1 MTQFKTHTGAMSG
14 WQQQLGDVSSD
25 ASNLLNGAPGVS
37 GVQNSHGTIGH
48 PMQSAFDAA
57 QSARGGAVGATQ
69 GASTKI
75 ADLLRQAA
83 QAYDRGDMAAAGKL
97 KAQADQ
103 MEGTGSPAAGSPGG
117 AAGGGAGGGSQA
129 ATQMMSQFGQMA
141 GQMAQ
146 SITQPIQGLTQSLG
160 QIPQQVFQG
169 VQGIVGSAT
178 EGAGGAGGGAAEAAS
193 QAAGAGAEAGAGHAP
208 AGDGAPEEEYGKAPV
223 KDGVMSEERM
233 REMQGE
239 SEPER
244 PTINPRDL

>member
-1 MTQFKTHTGAMSG
+1 MTQFTAHTGAMSG
-14 WQQQLGDVSSD
+14 WQQQLGDVSTD

-48 PMQSAFDAA
+48 PMQTAFDAA
-57 QSARGGAVGATQ
+57 QSARGSAVGATQ

-83 QAYDRGDMAAAGKL
+83 QAYDRGDMAAAGQL

-103 MEGTGSPAAGSPGG
+103 MEGTGSPAAGSP
-117 AAGGGAGGGSQA
+117 GGGAGGGSQA

-169 VQGIVGSAT
+169 VQGLVGSAA
-178 EGAGGAGGGAAEAAS
+178 EGAGGMGGAE
-193 QAAGAGAEAGAGHAP
+193 AAGAGAGSGAGEGP
-208 AGDGAPEEEYGKAPV
+208 GQAPV
-223 KDGVMSEERM
+223 SEGVMSEERM
-233 REMQGE
+233 REMQGKAE
-239 SEPER
+239 DIQPMTEEPERGADAER